1 MLITDQIQHMFE
13 EPTKPADTTGGQPLR
28 ESAGERE
35 RQPLAPGQ
43 VYNLRAAL
51 AFSDAPS
58 LTPRPVSDRPTTKLL
73 ERLARA
79 RPHVTLTEGAA
90 AAAAPPR
97 ARRPQ
102 ITPPRPDALGSG
114 ADAPVARRTVKPRT
128 TRRKRRDASRR
139 VHFPA
144 NTPCRRWVAESVSGR
159 SSSEPRW

>member
-58 LTPRPVSDRPTTKLL
+58 LTPRRFLTGQRQNYSSGWHGPDPT
-73 ERLARA
+73 
-79 RPHVTLTEGAA
+79 
-90 AAAAPPR
+90 
-97 ARRPQ
+97 
-102 ITPPRPDALGSG
+102 
-114 ADAPVARRTVKPRT
+114 
-128 TRRKRRDASRR
+128 
-139 VHFPA
+139 
-144 NTPCRRWVAESVSGR
+144 
-159 SSSEPRW
+159 